1 MKAEL
6 LKIKW
11 ILNDSGLSRY
21 QISKATGIHQTTL
34 ANLVEEKSLIE
45 NLSFKNAAA
54 LTEYAEKIMKG
65 REEMRTWERENYY
78 VAEEAFD
85 HDLHK
90 FVIYSNDD
98 EVFGEIYPNSI
109 EDMETVIDD
118 LDNGADVDGWEDGQG
133 NTIKIPR

>member
-1 MKAEL
+1 MKADSEIIQWL
-6 LKIKW
+6 LEQQI
-11 ILNDSGLSRY
+11 SRY
-21 QISKATGIHQTTL
+21 QISKNTGITEMTL
-34 ANLVEEKSLIE
+34 SRLTNGASKIE
-45 NLSFKNAAA
+45 NLPLKTAAA

-65 REEMRTWERENYY
+65 REEMRTWERKNYY
-78 VAEEAFD
+78 VAEETFD

-98 EVFGEIYPNSI
+98 EVIGEIYPNSI